1 MLRFLAKSF
10 WWAASWPLGMGLLAL
25 DKFTSEG
32 AKDLEIPLRTSGQGR
47 RQAEQ
52 QEAAMSNDPIT
63 KPEIPEPLRGMMKMS
78 IEQAKQAF
86 DTFVSTS
93 ENAWKSIESNSQAA
107 RTSLHALNTKIADI
121 TRSNAEANFALVMK
135 LAESKDVQQALEL
148 QSEHVRKQMETF
160 TRQLEELR
168 DLTTKIIQEANPA
181 KTDAGTSAGSSS
193 VSRSGYS
200 EA

>member
-1 MLRFLAKSF
+1 
-10 WWAASWPLGMGLLAL
+10 
-25 DKFTSEG
+25 
-32 AKDLEIPLRTSGQGR
+32 
-47 RQAEQ
+47 
-52 QEAAMSNDPIT
+52 MSNDPTT

-93 ENAWKSIESNSQAA
+93 ENVWKSIESNSQAA

-121 TRSNAEANFALVMK
+121 TRSNAEANFALVIK

-181 KTDAGTSAGSSS
+181 KTDGGTSAGSSS
-193 VSRSGYS
+193 VSRSGY
-200 EA
+200 